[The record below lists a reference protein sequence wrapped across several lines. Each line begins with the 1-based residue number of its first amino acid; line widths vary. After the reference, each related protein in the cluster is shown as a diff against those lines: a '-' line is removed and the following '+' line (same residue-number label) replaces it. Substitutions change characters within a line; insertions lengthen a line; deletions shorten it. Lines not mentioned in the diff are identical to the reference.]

1 MAAAQK
7 WPRLTFSHG
16 RTQRPNEPR
25 VPVVATPT
33 KTTVSSAQPVRR
45 SLLRSAASLGAGYR
59 VIWNCDPA

>member
-1 MAAAQK
+1 
-7 WPRLTFSHG
+7 
-16 RTQRPNEPR
+16 
-25 VPVVATPT
+25 VVATPT